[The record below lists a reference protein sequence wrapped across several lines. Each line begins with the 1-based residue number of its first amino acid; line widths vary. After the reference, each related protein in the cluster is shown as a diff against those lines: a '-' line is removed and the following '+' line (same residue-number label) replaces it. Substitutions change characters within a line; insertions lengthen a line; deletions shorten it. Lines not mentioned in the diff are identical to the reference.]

1 MTQSVGKI
9 TGIALRTSR
18 SGPMREVVSVQ
29 AVPGGGLV
37 GDHGG
42 RGERGLTLLSAERW
56 RQVVEELKTDLPWH
70 TRRANVLVA
79 GLDLAALIGKRVRL
93 GEAEI
98 VVRGETDPCG
108 ETERQFAGLQEALVP
123 DCRGG
128 VFGRI
133 VVGGTVRV
141 GDDVEEIAAP

>member
-9 TGIALRTSR
+9 IAIALRTSR
-18 SGPMREVVSVQ
+18 RGPMREVDS
-29 AVPGGGLV
+29 ATALAGGGLA

-56 RQVVEELKTDLPWH
+56 RETLEELGTDLPWH
-70 TRRANVLVA
+70 TRRANVLVS

-93 GEAEI
+93 GQIEI
-98 VVRGETDPCG
+98 IVRAETDPCS
-108 ETERQFAGLQEALVP
+108 EMERQFAGLQEALVP

-128 VFGRI
+128 VYGRI
-133 VVGGTVRV
+133 VVGGTIRV
-141 GDDVEEIAAP
+141 GDGVEEVL